1 MHKGVQGRWCVVARG
16 DFFRLGY
23 GVFVTIVLTVSL
35 LAAWEPRTVAGAA
48 VAMGIGVALGTT
60 TAVLGIR
67 ARHHSPRITP
77 RITPR
82 G

>member
-1 MHKGVQGRWCVVARG
+1 VARG
-16 DFFRLGY
+16 DFLRLSY
-23 GVFVTIVLTVSL
+23 GVFVAIVLTVSL

-67 ARHHSPRITP
+67 ARHQAHRVGT
-77 RITPR
+77 R
-82 G
+82 

>member
-1 MHKGVQGRWCVVARG
+1 MARG
-16 DFFRLGY
+16 DFLRLSY
-23 GVFVTIVLTVSL
+23 GVFVAIVLTVSL
-35 LAAWEPRTVAGAA
+35 LAAWEPHTVAGAA

-67 ARHHSPRITP
+67 ARHHAP